1 MKGFT
6 NLQILDH
13 KQGRFG
19 NQLFRVATIIGQS
32 LKYNSNY
39 YIPEE
44 WEHSKLF
51 PKLKNV
57 LKSSEIRPYVNL
69 SHKEPKFGYHD
80 IPFRNNLVEIQGYF
94 QSWKFFENCFENV
107 INDLSFD
114 EKLVSDVKKKIKND
128 TSKICVHIR
137 WGDPYDRKVG
147 GGHKGIEDKHPVMTL
162 DYYMNSIKYIL
173 ERKKIEEIHI
183 FTDNT
188 DTKDFIVGKF
198 DSFGIPIVYVD
209 YSSDFITDFIL
220 QTLCDHF
227 VIANSTFSYWSS
239 FLSTK
244 NKEKI
249 VCCPMENEWFGISY
263 THLDTSSLLP
273 NSWIKIK
280 QN

>member
-1 MKGFT
+1 MKEEMDFIKGKKKKEVKEKSVSKQQQKFFGVVRGMQKGDIPKKGKAGKAAEEMSKKDVKDFAST
-6 NLQILDH
+6 KHKNLPKKKETKESYTKGLQNAYANML
-13 KQGRFG
+13 
-19 NQLFRVATIIGQS
+19 QS
-32 LKYNSNY
+32 
-39 YIPEE
+39 
-44 WEHSKLF
+44 
-51 PKLKNV
+51 
-57 LKSSEIRPYVNL
+57 NL
-69 SHKEPKFGYHD
+69 SKTVNPQF
-80 IPFRNNLVEIQGYF
+80 P
-94 QSWKFFENCFENV
+94 
-107 INDLSFD
+107 SFD
-114 EKLVSDVKKKIKND
+114 SSDSSIQENIEKMINKHITPKISKKD
-128 TSKICVHIR
+128 F
-137 WGDPYDRKVG
+137 
-147 GGHKGIEDKHPVMTL
+147 L
-162 DYYMNSIKYIL
+162 KYIL

-198 DSFGIPIVYVD
+198 DSSGIPIVYVD

-263 THLDTSSLLP
+263 AHLDTSSLLP